1 MLNFR
6 EFLKEAR
13 TMSDASKNDIEYIK
27 TDKNILDKYK
37 DVSSFVQIRQ
47 RELLRLRNL
56 FANNIPN
63 LPLFNEAITN
73 QEIKIL
79 LFISFISFISLN
91 IFKKYLK
98 ILKSK
103 LSNCNQISKI

>member
-37 DVSSFVQIRQ
+37 DVKAVF
-47 RELLRLRNL
+47 
-56 FANNIPN
+56 
-63 LPLFNEAITN
+63 
-73 QEIKIL
+73 
-79 LFISFISFISLN
+79 
-91 IFKKYLK
+91 
-98 ILKSK
+98 
-103 LSNCNQISKI
+103 

>member
-37 DVSSFVQIRQ
+37 DV
-47 RELLRLRNL
+47 
-56 FANNIPN
+56 
-63 LPLFNEAITN
+63 
-73 QEIKIL
+73 
-79 LFISFISFISLN
+79 
-91 IFKKYLK
+91 
-98 ILKSK
+98 
-103 LSNCNQISKI
+103 NCM